1 MLLETC
7 YLRHVLLETGVTWD
21 MAVLLHVIHF
31 DFMLVFNVHFFLRAL
46 WSKINNLVWN
56 ILTTTASCSPQQLKK
71 MICNGHSDHCT
82 VTTAGSFA
90 LRNLVLC
97 FFIRV
102 NGILIFR
109 QVFLILFTY
118 QTCLGIL
125 TLLLSRNIIKSS
137 LGMRSHSLLKEA
149 GLKTEG
155 DPDLQCQSQ
164 QTLLPG

>member
-1 MLLETC
+1 MGNQIIERSLLQGALHFET
-7 YLRHVLLETGVTWD
+7 W
-21 MAVLLHVIHF
+21 F
-31 DFMLVFNVHFFLRAL
+31 FVFF
-46 WSKINNLVWN
+46 
-56 ILTTTASCSPQQLKK
+56 
-71 MICNGHSDHCT
+71 
-82 VTTAGSFA
+82 
-90 LRNLVLC
+90 
-97 FFIRV
+97 RV

-109 QVFLILFTY
+109 QVFIALFTY

-125 TLLLSRNIIKSS
+125 TLLLSGNIIKSS